1 MKKILVITTL
11 LISIAALKAEE
22 APVFQ
27 ASLTPDVAI
36 HPKTTEIH
44 GLSLSIWGENPQQG
58 VALGFVNG
66 SSGDSSGFTWG
77 LVNYSES
84 YTGVSWGLVNVSTT
98 SFVGW
103 QDGWVNV
110 AQGDFTGFQSGW
122 LVNYAKNFRG
132 LQLGLVN
139 YTENLRGVQ
148 IGLANIAMNNP
159 WFSDFPDK
167 LATGFPIVNWSF

>member
-1 MKKILVITTL
+1 MKKLLAIVVLVI
-11 LISIAALKAEE
+11 SAAGLKAEE
-22 APVFQ
+22 TPVFQ
-27 ASLTPDVAI
+27 ASLTPDIAI
-36 HPKTTEIH
+36 YPKTTEIH
-44 GLSLSIWGENPQQG
+44 GLLLNIWGQNPQEG

-66 SSGDSSGFTWG
+66 SSGESSGFTWG

-103 QDGWVNV
+103 QDGWINV
-110 AQGDFTGFQSGW
+110 AQGEFTGFQSGW

-139 YTENLRGVQ
+139 YAENLRGVQ
-148 IGLANIAMNNP
+148 IGLANIAMNNS
-159 WFSDFPDK
+159 WFSDFPDQ

>member
-1 MKKILVITTL
+1 MKKILVL
-11 LISIAALKAEE
+11 AVLVASVAGLKAEE
-22 APVFQ
+22 TPIFQ
-27 ASLTPDVAI
+27 ASLTPDIAI
-36 HPKTTEIH
+36 YSKTTEIH
-44 GLSLSIWGENPQQG
+44 GLSLSIWGQNPQQG

-66 SSGDSSGFTWG
+66 SSGDSRGFTWG

-139 YTENLRGVQ
+139 YAENLRGVQ